1 MTTHDESGGLQDEAM
16 NASTL
21 PLAILITR
29 LADGDA
35 SDEDWDEF
43 QRRAAAD
50 HTPWKQLAEEQY
62 VANQL
67 RLGFERVAIRAD
79 RVELPATSPVSATA
93 VVASST
99 PTLHNNETRHDPT
112 PMSILAY
119 AAHLSRTYGGWAAA
133 AALAIVWTI
142 SVALPQNN
150 QARHQIADN
159 GVETGRNTPNAL
171 SVNDSMTPDQYYDKY
186 LQSPFVVKELQ
197 PLLLQTS
204 TNADGQPVVTY
215 MRRIIEKRSINGI
228 YRRASDG
235 YNDGV
240 LIPGSI
246 SGLQNNDTV
255 Y

>member
-1 MTTHDESGGLQDEAM
+1 MTTHHESDRPKDEPLR
-16 NASTL
+16 ASAL
-21 PLAILITR
+21 PLDILITR

-35 SDEDWDEF
+35 ADADWEEF

-67 RLGFERVAIRAD
+67 RIGFERIAIRAE
-79 RVELPATSPVSATA
+79 RVELPSTSPVSATA
-93 VVASST
+93 VVATST
-99 PTLHNNETRHDPT
+99 ATLHNNETRHDPT
-112 PMSILAY
+112 PISILAY
-119 AAHLSRTYGGWAAA
+119 AAYLSRTYGGWAAA
-133 AALAIVWTI
+133 AALALVWTI

-150 QARHQIADN
+150 QGGHKIVTNDA
-159 GVETGRNTPNAL
+159 ETGRNVPGAM
-171 SVNDSMTPDQYYDKY
+171 SINDSMTPDQYYDKY